1 MTLLKEVALYMRNE
15 SKQDLENKFKSLKTE
30 LNEKCVLRNGS
41 LDEEHTFKESVVCFV
56 VLIFWR
62 YIAS

>member
-1 MTLLKEVALYMRNE
+1 MRNE
-15 SKQDLENKFKSLKTE
+15 SKQDLESKFKSLKTE
-30 LNEKCVLRNGS
+30 LNNGKCVLRNGS

-62 YIAS
+62 L